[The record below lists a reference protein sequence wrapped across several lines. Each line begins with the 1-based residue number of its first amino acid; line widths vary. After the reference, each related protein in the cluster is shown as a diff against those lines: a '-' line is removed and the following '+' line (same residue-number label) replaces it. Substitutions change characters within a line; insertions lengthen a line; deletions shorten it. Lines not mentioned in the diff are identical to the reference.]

1 MYTFFHITALDTEE
15 LREGDLDR
23 SKLRKLDP
31 EAVAGGQL
39 FQGPKVKESISEQR
53 KQVCFQ
59 QAHNQGLCQLFST
72 VSLDLGTLLCTPL
85 AVSVYLCSWKAT
97 HKASQGSLKGV
108 M

>member
-59 QAHNQGLCQLFST
+59 QAHNQCF
-72 VSLDLGTLLCTPL
+72 
-85 AVSVYLCSWKAT
+85 VSVVFD
-97 HKASQGSLKGV
+97 GV
-108 M
+108 PGPLRLAWHTYKCP